1 MSIYGALSSSMMAM
15 MGHSQSMN
23 TIAMNIANVNTGG
36 YKSSETRFSTV
47 LSDKLSTV
55 SDLGGMRPTD
65 HQRVDMQGLLTAS
78 PRDLDLAINGSG
90 FFLLNTKVDGSGET
104 FLTRDGSFTQ
114 TTGEDIQ
121 ATDEFGNT
129 FTTKASYL
137 VDKNGYFVQGW
148 DTDYLGN
155 FTPGGATKSLRV
167 DQYAFVERG
176 AATTSASVILNI
188 PAQSAVGDTHTYDIQ
203 IFDEA
208 GKSQEALLNFTKT
221 GVNTWDFNATY
232 NSGATTSPVQSLTFD
247 GKGALVTPTNAN
259 IAFAFTGGSS
269 ATVDFNL
276 EGMTQF
282 SGDFSPYSFSQ
293 NGLGASSM
301 RSLGFDENGNVNGK
315 FFDSTHRPLYRLA
328 LGVVSN
334 PNALI
339 MKNGN
344 VFKESPESGGITLNY
359 AKEQGIAQFSPF
371 SLEMSNVDLADEF
384 SKMIMTQ
391 NAYNSSATVFR
402 TVDEMTVTAKDLK
415 R

>member
-47 LSDKLSTV
+47 LSDKISNV

-65 HQRVDMQGLLTAS
+65 HQRIDMQGLLTAS

-104 FLTRDGSFTQ
+104 FLSRDGSFTQ
-114 TTGEDIQ
+114 LNGEDVQ

-137 VDKNGYFVQGW
+137 VDKNGYYVQGW
-148 DTDYLGN
+148 DTDYQGN
-155 FTPGGATKSLRV
+155 FTPGTTTKSLRV

-176 AATTSASVILNI
+176 AATTSANLILNI
-188 PAQSAVGDTHTYDIQ
+188 PAQSVANDTHTYDIQ
-203 IFDEA
+203 IFDAA
-208 GKSQEALLNFTKT
+208 GQPQEAILNFTKT
-221 GVNTWDFNATY
+221 AANTWDFSATY
-232 NSGATTSPVQSLTFD
+232 NSGATTSPIQSLTFD
-247 GKGALVTPTNAN
+247 GKGALSAPTNASV
-259 IAFAFTGGSS
+259 AFAFSGGSS

-282 SGDFSPYSFSQ
+282 SGDFSPYSFTQ
-293 NGLGASSM
+293 DGMGVSSM
-301 RSLGFDENGNVNGK
+301 RSLGFDTSGNVTGK
-315 FFDSTHRPLYRLA
+315 FFDSTNRPLYRLA

-371 SLEMSNVDLADEF
+371 SLEMSNVNLADEF

-402 TVDEMTVTAKDLK
+402 TVDEMTVVAKDLK